1 MEWGIIGILGVF
13 VLLLIKIYRVAL
25 KENRDLAN
33 LTMLLA
39 LEEELYVTH
48 KNALIKF
55 AASAQAKNAAELA
68 TKAYMAIGKVA
79 SEQNAAL
86 LVMGALWKIRTGA

>member
-55 AASAQAKNAAELA
+55 ADGREFGCSLF
-68 TKAYMAIGKVA
+68 
-79 SEQNAAL
+79 
-86 LVMGALWKIRTGA
+86 